1 MRSILSSDGRAVLED
16 LAAHQALLAFDFD
29 GTLAPI
35 VAARDAASV
44 PPGTLAL
51 LRVLAI
57 LYPCAIISGRA
68 RADVAARVSRVPLI
82 AVIGNLGAEAGF
94 GPVNRSGRRKLVAW
108 KRRLKAELSFV
119 PGIDVED
126 KGFSLAVHY
135 RQVPSWAAARHL
147 SLRAASAL
155 EGARVSGGH
164 AVIHVAPADAPD
176 KGAAIGDLLRRIGP
190 RPVLYVGDDRSDEEV
205 FRSPLV
211 DVGVRVGRTA
221 RSAARWYLP
230 AQVAVDELLRTLLAA
245 RTRRDGRGD
254 RWEGFAR
261 AVSS

>member
-1 MRSILSSDGRAVLED
+1 MRSILSPEGRDVLDE
-16 LAAHQALLAFDFD
+16 LAARQALLAFDFD

-35 VAARDAASV
+35 VADRDAARV
-44 PPGTLAL
+44 RPETLAF

-68 RADVAARVSRVPLI
+68 RADVAARVSRIPLI
-82 AVIGNLGAEAGF
+82 AVIGNHGAEAGF
-94 GPVNRSGRRKLVAW
+94 GPVDRSGREEIVAW
-108 KRRLKAELSFV
+108 KRRLKAELSYV

-126 KGFSLAVHY
+126 KGYSLAVHF
-135 RQVPSWAAARHL
+135 RQVPSWPAARHL

-164 AVIHVAPADAPD
+164 AVVHVTPAGAPD
-176 KGAAIGDLLRRIGP
+176 KGTAIGDLLRRIGS
-190 RPVLYVGDDRSDEEV
+190 RSVLYVGDDRTDEKV

-230 AQVAVDELLRTLLAA
+230 AQAAIDELLGALLAA

-254 RWEGFAR
+254 RWEGLAR
-261 AVSS
+261 TVGP

>member
-1 MRSILSSDGRAVLED
+1 MRSILSPDGLAVLDD
-16 LAAHQALLAFDFD
+16 LAARHALLAFDFD

-35 VAARDAASV
+35 VADRDEARV
-44 PPGTLAL
+44 RPETLAV

-57 LYPCAIISGRA
+57 LYPCAIVSGRA
-68 RADVAARVSRVPLI
+68 RADVAARVSRIPFI
-82 AVIGNLGAEAGF
+82 AVIGNHGAEAGY
-94 GPVNRSGRRKLVAW
+94 GPVDRSVRGDLAAW
-108 KRRLKAELSFV
+108 KRRLKSELSFV

-147 SLRAASAL
+147 SLRAASSL

-164 AVIHVAPADAPD
+164 AVVHVTPADAPD
-176 KGAAIGDLLRRIGP
+176 KGTAIGELLRRIGH
-190 RPVLYVGDDRSDEEV
+190 RPVLYVGDDRTDEEV
-205 FRSPLV
+205 FRSPLIE
-211 DVGVRVGRTA
+211 VGVRVGRTA

-230 AQVAVDELLRTLLAA
+230 AQAAVDELLRALLAA

-254 RWEGFAR
+254 RWEGLAR
-261 AVSS
+261 AIGP